1 MLHLQHENKYCILLD
16 FVLLKVVLLQYQ
28 NNITMETNK
37 NEKIITPLSGYIM
50 LTVVV
55 LMLAFS
61 IYNFA
66 SNNQTT
72 WLMIVS
78 MIVLLCAVFLMAG
91 LLVVNPNESSVLVL
105 FGDYAGTVKS
115 NGLFWVNP
123 LYKRRKISLRARNL
137 NSDPIKVNDKI
148 GNPIMIGIV
157 LVWKAQD
164 TFKAAFEVDDYVH
177 YVEIQ
182 SEAAIRKLA
191 GHYPYDNFDDEG
203 AEITLR
209 AGGEEVNHVLEQELS
224 ERLERAGI
232 DVLEAR
238 ISYLAYSS
246 EIAGA
251 MLRRQQATAIIAARI
266 KIVEGAV
273 SMVEMALEQLSDK
286 KLVDL
291 DEDKKAAMVSNLM
304 VVLCSDKDAS
314 PVINTGTLH
323 Q

>member
-1 MLHLQHENKYCILLD
+1 MKPIEQ
-16 FVLLKVVLLQYQ
+16 
-28 NNITMETNK
+28 
-37 NEKIITPLSGYIM
+37 EKTTTPISGYVM
-50 LTVVV
+50 LTVI
-55 LMLAFS
+55 LLLLAFS

-66 SNNQTT
+66 NNNQVT
-72 WLMIVS
+72 WLMVVSVIVV
-78 MIVLLCAVFLMAG
+78 IIAVFLMAG
-91 LLVVNPNESSVLVL
+91 LLVVNPNESSVMVL
-105 FGDYAGTVKS
+105 FGDYIGTVKS
-115 NGLFWVNP
+115 NGFFWVNP
-123 LYKRRKISLRARNL
+123 FYKRRKISLRARNL

-157 LVWKAQD
+157 LVWKVD
-164 TFKAAFEVDDYVH
+164 NTFKAAFEVDDYVH

-191 GHYPYDNFDDEG
+191 GHYPYDNFDDEQ

-209 AGGEEVNHVLEQELS
+209 AGGEEVNHVLEQELA

-238 ISYLAYSS
+238 ISYLAYSA

-251 MLRRQQATAIIAARI
+251 MLRRQQASAIIAARI

-273 SMVEMALEQLSDK
+273 SMVEMALDQLSSK
-286 KLVDL
+286 NLVDL

-304 VVLCSDKDAS
+304 VVLCSDKDAA